1 MNKVIVPADDTGL
14 FNLLIDGVVK
24 ASNVGHNGTTGV
36 VTLNVGLHT
45 VSEMAGTGTA
55 RSRCAS
61 SSAWTSARPRSSSAA
76 RTRVPFFG
84 PSRTSA
90 GLLPM
95 NCGVVARD
103 LPATIVQCS
112 ERWWPS

>member
-1 MNKVIVPADDTGL
+1 MADHGSPRFSCTAAL
-14 FNLLIDGVVK
+14 RVLLVRMSSGAV
-24 ASNVGHNGTTGV
+24 ALS
-36 VTLNVGLHT
+36 
-45 VSEMAGTGTA
+45 TA
-55 RSRCAS
+55 RSRCAA

-76 RTRVPFFG
+76 STRVPFFG

-95 NCGVVARD
+95 NCGVVASD
-103 LPATIVQCS
+103 FPATIVQCS